1 MIMIMMM
8 MVMIGLESN
17 VAYNDHELPSQ
28 LSPDQYFKLEWAL
41 SEDRQELAH
50 EENKDGD
57 TLRSTSRPLFSFKA
71 AICTCGLR
79 LLVPLGPDFSLMLSR
94 PCD

>member
-1 MIMIMMM
+1 MMMM

-50 EENKDGD
+50 EESGDKD
-57 TLRSTSRPLFSFKA
+57 TS
-71 AICTCGLR
+71 
-79 LLVPLGPDFSLMLSR
+79 
-94 PCD
+94 

>member
-1 MIMIMMM
+1 MRLIITDHDDKYNDNDNKDNDMVMIMMIMIMIL
-8 MVMIGLESN
+8 MIAGLKSN

-50 EENKDGD
+50 EEGD
-57 TLRSTSRPLFSFKA
+57 MDS
-71 AICTCGLR
+71 
-79 LLVPLGPDFSLMLSR
+79 
-94 PCD
+94 

>member
-1 MIMIMMM
+1 MRLIITDYDDKYNDNDNKDNEMVMIMILMMA
-8 MVMIGLESN
+8 GLESN

-50 EENKDGD
+50 EEGD
-57 TLRSTSRPLFSFKA
+57 MDS
-71 AICTCGLR
+71 
-79 LLVPLGPDFSLMLSR
+79 
-94 PCD
+94 